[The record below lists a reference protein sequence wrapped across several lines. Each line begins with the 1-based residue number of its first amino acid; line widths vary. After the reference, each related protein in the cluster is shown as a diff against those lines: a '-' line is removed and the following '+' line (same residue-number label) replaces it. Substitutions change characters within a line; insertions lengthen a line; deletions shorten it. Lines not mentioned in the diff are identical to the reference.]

1 MTIYSRIGNSVA
13 KAETVNGELKYYL
26 VRYETGTGVWEES
39 PVHKSMFDADCVDEI
54 TLETALKIISRNEQ
68 QNILQK

>member
-1 MTIYSRIGNSVA
+1 MTVYSHIGNSVA

-26 VRYETGTGVWEES
+26 VRYETKKGVWEED
-39 PVHKSMFDADCVDEI
+39 PGIKSMFDPECLDEI

-68 QNILQK
+68 QNIP